1 MSPGC
6 NAADAN
12 SQEDTVKS
20 PTFINTVKNVNSK
33 ANTNDHL
40 AGLNTENNN
49 FQPCKPILEPFALSL
64 KVSVYLTNLTKCS
77 VLLIGVSTTNVF
89 SESNC
94 FPIYNGSSRVA
105 DNCPKPDVTRS
116 LK

>member
-20 PTFINTVKNVNSK
+20 PTFMNTVKNVNSN

-49 FQPCKPILEPFALSL
+49 FHPCKPILEAFSPLWKITEFSTAL
-64 KVSVYLTNLTKCS
+64 TIPS
-77 VLLIGVSTTNVF
+77 VLLIDVSKPNVG
-89 SESNC
+89 SESDI
-94 FPIYNGSSRVA
+94 FSIYNGVSKA
-105 DNCPKPDVTRS
+105 AEN
-116 LK
+116 

>member
-49 FQPCKPILEPFALSL
+49 FQPCMPILKAFALSL
-64 KVSVYLTNLTKCS
+64 RFSVYLTDLSKYS
-77 VLLIGVSTTNVF
+77 VLLIGVSMPNVF
-89 SESNC
+89 SEPNC
-94 FPIYNGSSRVA
+94 FPICNGSSRVA
-105 DNCPKPDVTRS
+105 EN
-116 LK
+116 

>member
-33 ANTNDHL
+33 ANINDHL

-49 FQPCKPILEPFALSL
+49 FHPCKPILGAFSPLWKVIELSTAL
-64 KVSVYLTNLTKCS
+64 TIPS
-77 VLLIGVSTTNVF
+77 VLLIDVSKPNVVSKLADF
-89 SESNC
+89 FIC
-94 FPIYNGSSRVA
+94 NGASRA
-105 DNCPKPDVTRS
+105 AEN
-116 LK
+116 